1 MSGPHL
7 CPPQCHGERAG
18 RRKEKV
24 ERERYVRGWESATE
38 RAGVKAGPKVEL
50 SILNKNI
57 EDGESWIIV
66 GLYY

>member
-1 MSGPHL
+1 M
-7 CPPQCHGERAG
+7 PPTPCHGERAG

-24 ERERYVRGWESATE
+24 EREIICE
-38 RAGVKAGPKVEL
+38 RVGECEGVSRSEGQDVAGPKVEL